1 MRSFI
6 LICIFMMLIFSLSS
20 GQPVGE
26 NFFPYQTYQKVLS
39 NGLKVIVIP
48 MQNPGLV
55 AYYSI
60 VRTGS
65 RDEYA
70 PGHSGFAHFFE
81 HMMFRGTKKYPGPV
95 YDRIMTEMG
104 ANANAFTSSDLT
116 CFHIVH
122 AKDHLDQVME
132 LESDRFQN
140 LDYEVADFKTEAG
153 AVLGEYLKGLSS
165 PWSLLRE
172 KLMETAFT
180 THTYRHTT
188 IGFRQDVEAMPTMY
202 DYSRS
207 FFKSYYR
214 PENVILLLVGDLN
227 PDETF
232 TKVQQY
238 YGNWQPGYVPPAI
251 QPEPAQTA
259 ERSAELT
266 FSGKTLPIMTIAY
279 KAPAFNPMDK
289 AVAASYLLGA
299 LLFGENSEIYK
310 KLVIR
315 EQSVQFIQA
324 NFFANRDPGL
334 FQISMMIKNENDIPL
349 IKGEI
354 DRTIQQAQTEPIA
367 LEKLKNQQRR
377 IRYAF
382 LMELDTAQKTASR
395 LVSFLA
401 LTGELESVDEFFAT
415 CDAVTPEDLQAAAQK
430 FLVPE
435 KRTVIS
441 LKGGNNL

>member
-1 MRSFI
+1 MRSFMFI
-6 LICIFMMLIFSLSS
+6 RIFIILIFSMALTQSM
-20 GQPVGE
+20 E
-26 NFFPYQTYQKVLS
+26 KKIFPYQTYERVLS

-65 RDEYA
+65 RDEYE

-104 ANANAFTSSDLT
+104 ANAKAYTSSDLT
-116 CFHIVH
+116 CFHLVH
-122 AKDHLDQVME
+122 SKDHLDQVME

-207 FFKSYYR
+207 FFKRYYR
-214 PENVILLLVGDLN
+214 PENIILLLVGDLN
-227 PDETF
+227 PEETF
-232 TKVQQY
+232 TKAQQY

-251 QPEPAQTA
+251 QPEPEQTA
-259 ERSAELT
+259 GQSAELT
-266 FSGKTLPIMTIAY
+266 FSGKTLPIMTIAF
-279 KAPAFNPMDK
+279 KAPAFQPTDK
-289 AVAASYLLGA
+289 EVAASYLLGA

-334 FQISMMIKNENDIPL
+334 FQISTMIKNENAL
-349 IKGEI
+349 SAIKDEI
-354 DRTIQQAQTEPIA
+354 DRTIKQAQTESIA
-367 LEKLKNQQRR
+367 KEKLKKQQRR

-382 LMELDTAQKTASR
+382 LMELDTAQKTAGR
-395 LVSFLA
+395 LVSFLS
-401 LTGELESVDEFFAT
+401 LTGDLKSVDAFFAT

-435 KRTVIS
+435 KRTVIT
-441 LKGGNNL
+441 LKGGNN

>member
-1 MRSFI
+1 MFI
-6 LICIFMMLIFSLSS
+6 RIFIILIFSMALTQSM
-20 GQPVGE
+20 E
-26 NFFPYQTYQKVLS
+26 KKIFPYQTYERVLS

-65 RDEYA
+65 RDEYE

-104 ANANAFTSSDLT
+104 ANAKAYTSSDLT

-122 AKDHLDQVME
+122 SKDHLDQVME
-132 LESDRFQN
+132 LESDRFQK

-207 FFKSYYR
+207 FFKRYYR

-227 PDETF
+227 PDDTF
-232 TKVQQY
+232 AKVQQY

-251 QPEPAQTA
+251 QPEPEQTA
-259 ERSAELT
+259 ELNAELT

-279 KAPAFNPMDK
+279 KAPAFQPTAK
-289 AVAASYLLGA
+289 EVAASYLLGA

-334 FQISMMIKNENDIPL
+334 FQISTMIKNENAL
-349 IKGEI
+349 SAIKDEI
-354 DRTIQQAQTEPIA
+354 DRTIKQAQTESIA
-367 LEKLKNQQRR
+367 KEKLKKQQRR

-382 LMELDTAQKTASR
+382 LMELDTAQKTAGR
-395 LVSFLA
+395 LVSFLS
-401 LTGELESVDEFFAT
+401 LTGDLKSVDAFFAT

-435 KRTVIS
+435 KRTVIT
-441 LKGGNNL
+441 LKGGNN

>member
-1 MRSFI
+1 MRSFMFI
-6 LICIFMMLIFSLSS
+6 YIFMMLIFSLSF
-20 GQPVGE
+20 GQSVE
-26 NFFPYQTYQKVLS
+26 KKIFPYQSYQKVLS

-65 RDEYA
+65 RDEYE

-81 HMMFRGTKKYPGPV
+81 HMMFRGTKNYPGPV
-95 YDRIMTEMG
+95 YDRIMTEIG
-104 ANANAFTSSDLT
+104 ASTNAFTSSDLT
-116 CFHIVH
+116 CYHIVH
-122 AKDHLDQVME
+122 SKDHLDQVME

-140 LDYEVADFKTEAG
+140 LDYKVADFKTEAG

-188 IGFRQDVEAMPTMY
+188 IGFRQDVEAMPSMY
-202 DYSRS
+202 DYSRA
-207 FFKSYYR
+207 FFKRYYR

-232 TKVQQY
+232 ARVQQY

-251 QPEPAQTA
+251 QPEPEQTA
-259 ERSAELT
+259 ELNAELK

-279 KAPAFNPMDK
+279 KAPAFNPTDK
-289 AVAASYLLGA
+289 EVAASYLLGA

-334 FQISMMIKNENDIPL
+334 FQISTIIKNENDIPL

-354 DRTIQQAQTEPIA
+354 DRIIKQAQIESIA
-367 LEKLKNQQRR
+367 IEKLKNQQRR

-382 LMELDTAQKTASR
+382 LMELDTAQKTAGR
-395 LVSFLA
+395 LVSFLS
-401 LTGELESVDEFFAT
+401 LTGELKSVDEFFAT
-415 CDAVTPEDLQAAAQK
+415 CDAVTPEDLQAAARK
-430 FLVPE
+430 FLVSE
-435 KRTVIS
+435 KRTVII
-441 LKGGNNL
+441 LKGGNN